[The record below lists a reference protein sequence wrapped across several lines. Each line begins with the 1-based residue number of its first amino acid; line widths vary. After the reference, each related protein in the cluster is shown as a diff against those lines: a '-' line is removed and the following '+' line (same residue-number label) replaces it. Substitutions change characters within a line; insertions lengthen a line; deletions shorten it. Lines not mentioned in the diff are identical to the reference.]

1 MFKLPSLKYELNALE
16 PYISERTMSFH
27 YLKHHQTYIDNLNK
41 LIVGTKFENM
51 SLEDIIK
58 QSASNADLSAIF
70 NNAAQ
75 AWNHTFFWESIKPNG
90 GGKPKGKMLDDI
102 NASFGSYENFRKA
115 FKEAAI
121 SQFGSGWAWL
131 VRKENNTLAIVKTSN
146 ADTPIAHNLEPVAV
160 IDVWEHA
167 YYLDY
172 QNKRGD
178 FVDSFL
184 DNLIYWKE

>member
-58 QSASNADLSAIF
+58 QSAGNADLSAIF

-146 ADTPIAHNLEPVAV
+146 ADTPIAHNLEPIAV

>member
-58 QSASNADLSAIF
+58 QSAGNADLSAIF

-102 NASFGSYENFRKA
+102 NASFGSYENYRKA

-146 ADTPIAHNLEPVAV
+146 ADTPIAHNLEPIAV

>member
-16 PYISERTMSFH
+16 PYVSERTMSFH

-58 QSASNADLSAIF
+58 QSAGNADLSAIF

-90 GGKPKGKMLDDI
+90 GGQPKGKMLDDI

-115 FKEAAI
+115 FKEAAV

-178 FVDSFL
+178 FVDTFL

>member
-58 QSASNADLSAIF
+58 QSAGNADLSAIF

-115 FKEAAI
+115 FKEAAV

-146 ADTPIAHNLEPVAV
+146 ADTPIAHNLEPIAV

>member
-1 MFKLPSLKYELNALE
+1 
-16 PYISERTMSFH
+16 
-27 YLKHHQTYIDNLNK
+27 
-41 LIVGTKFENM
+41 
-51 SLEDIIK
+51 
-58 QSASNADLSAIF
+58 
-70 NNAAQ
+70 
-75 AWNHTFFWESIKPNG
+75 
-90 GGKPKGKMLDDI
+90 MLDDI

-146 ADTPIAHNLEPVAV
+146 ADTPIAHNLEPIAV

>member
-1 MFKLPSLKYELNALE
+1 MYKLPSLKYELNALE

-58 QSASNADLSAIF
+58 QSAGNADLSAIF

-146 ADTPIAHNLEPVAV
+146 ADTPIAHNLEPIAV